1 MNKIESAATLASGEL
16 QPLRLEAEVAMPT
29 LSTCWLV
36 AAAGVIGGA
45 AGYYYGHV
53 NCKNHGC
60 VQETPEVL
68 AGLGDLR
75 DMSSGGMVALRTAA
89 ARAAR

>member
-1 MNKIESAATLASGEL
+1 MNRVESVATLVSGDL
-16 QPLRLEAEVAMPT
+16 QPLRAEAEVMMPT
-29 LSTCWLV
+29 LCTCWIV
-36 AAAGVIGGA
+36 AAAGIIGGA

-75 DMSSGGMVALRTAA
+75 DMSSDGMVGLRTAA

>member
-1 MNKIESAATLASGEL
+1 MNRVESVATLVSGDL
-16 QPLRLEAEVAMPT
+16 QPLRAEAEVAMPT
-29 LSTCWLV
+29 LCTCWVV
-36 AAAGVIGGA
+36 AAAGIIGGA

-60 VQETPEVL
+60 VQESPEVL
-68 AGLGDLR
+68 SGLGDLR
-75 DMSSGGMVALRTAA
+75 DMSSDGMVELRTAA